1 MCFWPWLRERL
12 YEVLIG
18 GFIMFVGLV
27 VTDSSEHVIT
37 FASDGNEID
46 DRALRVL
53 GSALIAPYLIMF
65 FQFLTPYL
73 VVHVLFGLVL
83 RPRNAKLRGIIHL
96 LGYLLI
102 WATVI
107 LINRIAMRDELPSD
121 DIFLLGS
128 IIYVLFLTGLIAIP
142 LSQFYSARKP

>member
-1 MCFWPWLRERL
+1 MCFWLWLRERL

-37 FASDGNEID
+37 FAYDGNEID

-53 GSALIAPYLIMF
+53 GSAMIAPFLIMF

-128 IIYVLFLTGLIAIP
+128 IIYVLFFTGLIGIP